1 MPIDT
6 TRRPEMRW
14 VPVADQS
21 GRARMEAVWLS
32 PDQVA
37 APTARVNA
45 RPAAAAP
52 APAPVA
58 APVAAAVTHA
68 A

>member
-6 TRRPEMRW
+6 ARRPEMRW
-14 VPVADQS
+14 VPVTDQS
-21 GRARMEAVWLS
+21 GRTWMEAVWLS

-37 APTARVNA
+37 APTAPTA
-45 RPAAAAP
+45 SSAP
-52 APAPVA
+52 AVEQQAPATS
-58 APVAAAVTHA
+58 APVTHA